1 MPLAIGDI
9 AAPFILPNA
18 AGGDSHVNLAGHT
31 ATVVIWTCNH
41 CPYAM
46 AWHERIQQVIRDYAD
61 KDVVVYQINAN
72 DAEKY
77 PDDDF
82 AHMQQRVAAGEFA
95 GPYLYDEPQDFS
107 KSWGAKVTPDV
118 FVFDIDGRLSYRGA
132 PDSNYEDESQNA
144 SYVRDALDDLIAGN
158 AVRQPETKVRGCS
171 VKWIINDQ
179 PNPYI

>member
-1 MPLAIGDI
+1 MPLAIGDT
-9 AAPFILPNA
+9 AASFTLPS
-18 AGGDSHVNLAGHT
+18 AGGGDTTVNPAGHA

-41 CPYAM
+41 CPYAI

-61 KDVVVYQINAN
+61 KDVLVYQLNAN

-82 AHMQQRVAAGEFA
+82 DHMKARFAAGDFA
-95 GPYLYDEPQDFS
+95 GDYLRDEDQAFS

-118 FVFDIDGRLSYRGA
+118 FVFDREGKLSYRGA
-132 PDSNYEDESQNA
+132 PDANYEDESQNA
-144 SYVRDALDDLIAGN
+144 SYLRDALDDLIAGRSV
-158 AVRQPETKVRGCS
+158 ALPETKVRGCS

>member
-1 MPLAIGDI
+1 MPLAIGDS
-9 AAPFILPNA
+9 AETFTLPNA
-18 AGGDSHVNLAGHT
+18 AGGDTTVNLSGHA

-41 CPYAM
+41 CPYAL
-46 AWHERIQQVIRDYAD
+46 AWHERIQSVIRDYAA
-61 KDVVVYQINAN
+61 KDVLVYQINAN

-82 AHMQQRVAAGEFA
+82 DHMKTRFEAGDFA
-95 GPYLYDEPQDFS
+95 GPYLYDEVQDFS

-118 FVFDIDGRLSYRGA
+118 FVFDTDGRLAYRGA

-144 SYVRDALDDLIAGN
+144 SYVRDALDDLIAGRPV
-158 AVRQPETKVRGCS
+158 AVPETKVRGCS